1 MQPFTVHDGLCA
13 TLSRSDVDTDQII
26 PKQFLKRTD
35 KDSYGDACFF
45 TWRYDEEMHPRP
57 DFELNDPRYSGAS
70 VLVTGDNFG
79 CGSSREHAAWALLGY
94 GFRVVVAPTF
104 ADIFR
109 TNALQNGLLPV
120 ALTVE
125 EVELLSRRARS
136 EDGYRV
142 RVDLEAQS
150 VSDSH
155 GLVARFEMEEFWR
168 ECLLEGLDP
177 ISMALKREPEI
188 AAYERRR
195 SPLLPTTTGLAGPP
209 LPRSSDP
216 G

>member
-1 MQPFTVHDGLCA
+1 MQPFTVHNGLCA
-13 TLSRSDVDTDQII
+13 TLSRNDVDTDQIV

-35 KDSYGDACFF
+35 KDSYGEACFF
-45 TWRYDEEMHPRP
+45 AWRYDDEMHPKP
-57 DFELNDPRYSGAS
+57 DFELNSPRYAGAS
-70 VLVTGDNFG
+70 VLVTGQNFG

-120 ALTVE
+120 ALTAE

-142 RVDLEAQS
+142 KVDLQTQS

-155 GLVARFEMEEFWR
+155 GHVADFEMEEFWR

-177 ISMALKREPEI
+177 ISMAVKREAEI
-188 AAYERRR
+188 SAYERRR
-195 SPLLPTTTGLAGPP
+195 SPLLPRTTAIAGAAAE
-209 LPRSSDP
+209 
-216 G
+216 GV